1 MLVRWGALI
10 RVRRE
15 PGQGRQRMGWI
26 GFHQNRQPFKDGPI
40 ASRLYLVWGRAL
52 INQNPSH
59 VFSHFWVGISQFQSD
74 ILEFSDHR
82 DRSIQRENVW
92 LLYFWLFC
100 KTKQKITFFAKVCTQ
115 SFYSS
120 KSHRGRRGCIQ
131 AGFVVFRIALYGYTN
146 NQTRDIISNVFID
159 YRILKSVRP
168 NVNFFSRAVRYLP
181 KQALNNI
188 PSLCVYYDLNGCD
201 LQIK

>member
-1 MLVRWGALI
+1 MFGCCTFGCFVKQNKKLLFLPKYVPSLSTARNPIGAD
-10 RVRRE
+10 E
-15 PGQGRQRMGWI
+15 
-26 GFHQNRQPFKDGPI
+26 
-40 ASRLYLVWGRAL
+40 
-52 INQNPSH
+52 
-59 VFSHFWVGISQFQSD
+59 
-74 ILEFSDHR
+74 
-82 DRSIQRENVW
+82 
-92 LLYFWLFC
+92 
-100 KTKQKITFFAKVCTQ
+100 
-115 SFYSS
+115 
-120 KSHRGRRGCIQ
+120 
-131 AGFVVFRIALYGYTN
+131 ALYGYTN